1 MFKKVIFRDRQEL
14 QAQDLNNVEE
24 FTDNSLQAL
33 IEDAVSERAHYTG
46 FGVIQ
51 QGTTEIRV
59 EQGRLYK
66 NGNIFVLEQAQEINL
81 FQYLPMATK
90 RICAVVVWGS
100 EVETEVEP
108 RDFLIDVVQGTTEPR
123 AVAMQKLRLAN
134 VNIVPGV
141 ESADPQPP
149 AIQEGL
155 VPVAYIH
162 LTTTGIEKIERLER
176 YVLPKLRQ
184 VKEDLVELQNWKNL
198 TEPRISSIIT
208 DLTTLSKKS
217 DNKADLKQVLE
228 IAADMARVKEKLNL
242 PNTYHSYDADY
253 FGDTSKIDTD
263 NTTAKIQNGI
273 LFPDAG
279 RAVAN
284 LALFNPYDPNIKR
297 FDSLVL
303 PDFTPTTK
311 LKTEGY
317 SGDIS
322 ISQYQWQ
329 THEVK
334 RYTTYTWQW
343 VYGWNW
349 NWYWS
354 WYYRYWYWYYGYE
367 WWWHGYWGYWV
378 QVPQTEYRLE
388 TTTHSIN
395 GAIVAQTFLISS
407 AFWLTNIGLYFTQTD
422 NNAPIN
428 IIICE
433 TTNGKPDL
441 QKTLTMT
448 TVQPSDIRKYPQ
460 ETIINITPVYLKP
473 GRYAICFI
481 TQGSY
486 KVATV
491 SGQNYLQG
499 TLFFGTDGDYFTG
512 DLTKDIMFTLYGAQ
526 FKQARTEVQLQ
537 PVSLAGGITDLI
549 IQSPAIVPE
558 GTQLIYE
565 INVGGKWYPI
575 TEAGRLNTK
584 PDIVPIRAVLLGTA
598 DLQPAL
604 FLSEQSIIA
613 SRPATTFT
621 AVSKTRQLSAPR
633 TTIEVQ
639 VLVANYDSTKH
650 TLSCQLLVGSNT
662 VNPAIVT
669 TQQEDQNAVRF
680 TYTFNITDGTDSY
693 KIRIQGT
700 RTEDSQPFS
709 VIERIDIAY

>member
-1 MFKKVIFRDRQEL
+1 MPNY
-14 QAQDLNNVEE
+14 AQLCPANKRVVAE
-24 FTDNSLQAL
+24 F
-33 IEDAVSERAHYTG
+33 
-46 FGVIQ
+46 
-51 QGTTEIRV
+51 
-59 EQGRLYK
+59 
-66 NGNIFVLEQAQEINL
+66 
-81 FQYLPMATK
+81 
-90 RICAVVVWGS
+90 
-100 EVETEVEP
+100 
-108 RDFLIDVVQGTTEPR
+108 
-123 AVAMQKLRLAN
+123 
-134 VNIVPGV
+134 
-141 ESADPQPP
+141 
-149 AIQEGL
+149 
-155 VPVAYIH
+155 
-162 LTTTGIEKIERLER
+162 
-176 YVLPKLRQ
+176 
-184 VKEDLVELQNWKNL
+184 LQN
-198 TEPRISSIIT
+198 
-208 DLTTLSKKS
+208 
-217 DNKADLKQVLE
+217 
-228 IAADMARVKEKLNL
+228 
-242 PNTYHSYDADY
+242 Y
-253 FGDTSKIDTD
+253 
-263 NTTAKIQNGI
+263 
-273 LFPDAG
+273 
-279 RAVAN
+279 
-284 LALFNPYDPNIKR
+284 
-297 FDSLVL
+297 
-303 PDFTPTTK
+303 
-311 LKTEGY
+311 
-317 SGDIS
+317 
-322 ISQYQWQ
+322 
-329 THEVK
+329 K

-604 FLSEQSIIA
+604 FLSGQSIIA

-680 TYTFNITDGTDSY
+680 TYTFNITGGTDSY